1 MCGRHAGCPPG
12 SPPAQPLQSPILP
25 ASCRGSA
32 RAVPDVR
39 GGREKALGRAGVCPD
54 RGSARPGLPDGCEW
68 GVYRVASPALP
79 AHPPRWP
86 SGGDTSWERAGRKR
100 RWD

>member
-1 MCGRHAGCPPG
+1 MQAARQDHRRLSPSRAPSFRLAAGEAP
-12 SPPAQPLQSPILP
+12 SPS
-25 ASCRGSA
+25 
-32 RAVPDVR
+32 VPDVR
-39 GGREKALGRAGVCPD
+39 GSREEAPRRAGVYPA

-68 GVYRVASPALP
+68 GGYRVAGPALP
-79 AHPPRWP
+79 ARPPRWP